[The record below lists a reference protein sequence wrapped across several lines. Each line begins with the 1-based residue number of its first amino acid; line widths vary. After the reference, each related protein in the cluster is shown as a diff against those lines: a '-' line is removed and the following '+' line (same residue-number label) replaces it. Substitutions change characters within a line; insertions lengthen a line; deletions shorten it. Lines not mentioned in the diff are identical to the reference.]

1 MLTRFVSNFEFR
13 WRKEMDAIAVML
25 AARPTTPGMRATI
38 NEDLWLAGRSMK
50 IRSGV
55 FVSCPP
61 SSQFTFRI

>member
-1 MLTRFVSNFEFR
+1 
-13 WRKEMDAIAVML
+13 MDAIAVML